1 MKLVGKDKLSFV
13 LRDVTDDLAG
23 TVTLS
28 PLGQTQNEII
38 GKNGNSIIYSLK
50 SGTHCRIEIPVLK
63 GSSADSWLGLYYTYS
78 TFLKVYTPIFGTLR
92 RIVGDGKG
100 NVREDQYYMSGLIY
114 VQEPNYTVLSSDG
127 DVEQAVTRYVLQ
139 GLVER

>member
-63 GSSADSWLGLYYTYS
+63 GSSFDSLLGLYYTYS

-92 RIVGDGKG
+92 RFVGDGKG
-100 NVREDQYYMSGLIY
+100 NIREDQYYMSGLIF

-127 DVEQAVTRYVLQ
+127 DVEQAITRYVLQ

>member
-13 LRDVTDDLAG
+13 LRDITDDLAG
-23 TVTLS
+23 TVILS

-38 GKNGNSIIYSLK
+38 GKNGNSIVYSLK

-78 TFLKVYTPIFGTLR
+78 TYLKVYTPIFGTLR
-92 RIVGDGKG
+92 RRVGDGKG
-100 NVREDQYYMSGLIY
+100 NTTEVQYYMSGLIY
-114 VQEPNYTVLSSDG
+114 IQEPNYTVLSPNG
-127 DVEQAVTRYVLQ
+127 DVEQAITWYTLQ